1 MAGSLSP
8 WDLPLQRFKGDYKL
22 AATIKDVAKLAGTS
36 TATVSKVLNGSYSIS
51 QKTADNVKR
60 AMEELNYHPNLRARN
75 FARQSTKQV
84 LFLTTLGENAGF
96 SNPHM
101 FEIMSGLEWAL
112 GNKGYLLG
120 VKNLSPEEAP
130 DFVKEV
136 FDSKM
141 VDGVVIHASVISRKL
156 DEMIRYKEIPHIVLG
171 MPDFASHFC
180 WLDIDNKLAGEMAAN
195 YLLQCG
201 YQSLAFV
208 GGTDEDKI
216 SAHRLEGVLSVL
228 KEYDVIVPRY
238 HLQYGDSDCDS
249 GFQMTEQLLL
259 SHTLP
264 DAVIC
269 ANNYIAYGC
278 VNALKERHM
287 KIPEDMGVLTFDD
300 YPFSQILEPKLTVI
314 NIDVY
319 DMGVQAGKLI
329 LNKIKKPNLQVQ
341 FYCTLP
347 SVTVRESTREIGKNK

>member
-1 MAGSLSP
+1 MAV
-8 WDLPLQRFKGDYKL
+8 
-22 AATIKDVAKLAGTS
+22 TIKDVAKMAGVS
-36 TATVSKVLNGSYSIS
+36 TATVSKVMNGSYSIS
-51 QKTADNVKR
+51 QKTIDHVHEV
-60 AMEELNYHPNLRARN
+60 MEELNYYPNLRARN

-96 SNPHM
+96 FNPHM
-101 FEIMSGLEWAL
+101 FEIMSGLECAL
-112 GNKGYLLG
+112 GKKGYLLS
-120 VKNLSPEEAP
+120 VKNISPLEAP

-136 FDSKM
+136 FESKM

-156 DEMIRYKEIPHIVLG
+156 DELIRYREIPHIVLG

-195 YLLQCG
+195 FLLRCG

-216 SAHRLEGVLSVL
+216 SAHRLAGVLSVL
-228 KEYDVIVPRY
+228 KEYDVIIPKY
-238 HLQYGDSDCDS
+238 HLRYGESDCDS
-249 GFQMTEQLLL
+249 GFKMTQEILQNRN
-259 SHTLP
+259 LP
-264 DAVIC
+264 DAIIC

-278 VNALKERHM
+278 VNALKENGIR
-287 KIPEDMGVLTFDD
+287 IPEDMGVVTFDD
-300 YPFSQILEPKLTVI
+300 YPFSQILNPKLTVI

-319 DMGVQAGKLI
+319 DMGIQAGKLI
-329 LNKIKKPNLQVQ
+329 LNKMKKPNLQVQ

-347 SVTVRESTREIGKNK
+347 SITVRESTRS

>member
-1 MAGSLSP
+1 M
-8 WDLPLQRFKGDYKL
+8 
-22 AATIKDVAKLAGTS
+22 AATIKDVAKLAGVS
-36 TATVSKVLNGSYSIS
+36 TATVSKVMNGSYSIS
-51 QKTADNVKR
+51 QDTIDKVNKVMK
-60 AMEELNYHPNLRARN
+60 ELNYHPNLRARN

-101 FEIMSGLEWAL
+101 FEILSGLEHAL

-120 VKNLSPEEAP
+120 VKSITPEEAP
-130 DFVKEV
+130 EFVKEV

-141 VDGVVIHASVISRKL
+141 VDGVVIHASVISRPL
-156 DEMIRYKEIPHIVLG
+156 DEFIKYKEIPHIVLG
-171 MPDFASHFC
+171 QPSFASHFC

-195 YLLQCG
+195 YLLRCG
-201 YQSLAFV
+201 YQSLAFI

-228 KEYDVIVPRY
+228 KEYDVIVPRH
-238 HLQYGDSDCDS
+238 HLQYGESDCDS
-249 GFQMTEQLLL
+249 GFSMTEQLLQNPNR
-259 SHTLP
+259 P
-264 DAVIC
+264 DAIIC

-278 VNALKERHM
+278 VNALRENKIR
-287 KIPEDMGVLTFDD
+287 IPEDMGILTFDD
-300 YPFSQILEPKLTVI
+300 FPFSQVLEPKLTVV

-319 DMGVQAGKLI
+319 DMGIQAGKLI
-329 LNKIKKPNLQVQ
+329 LNKMKKPNLQIQ

-347 SVTVRESTREIGKNK
+347 SITVRGSTVG

>member
-1 MAGSLSP
+1 M
-8 WDLPLQRFKGDYKL
+8 
-22 AATIKDVAKLAGTS
+22 AATIKDVAKVAGVS
-36 TATVSKVLNGSYSIS
+36 TATVSKVMNGSYSIS
-51 QKTADNVKR
+51 QKTADRVHK

-101 FEIMSGLEWAL
+101 FEIMSGLESAL
-112 GNKGYLLG
+112 GRKGYLLS
-120 VKNLSPEEAP
+120 VKNISPLEAP
-130 DFVKEV
+130 EFIKEV

-156 DEMIRYKEIPHIVLG
+156 DELIRYKDIPHIVLG

-195 YLLQCG
+195 YLLRCG

-216 SAHRLEGVLSVL
+216 SAHRLAGVLSVL
-228 KEYDVIVPRY
+228 KEYDVIIPKY

-249 GFQMTEQLLL
+249 GFKMTKEILQNRN
-259 SHTLP
+259 LP
-264 DAVIC
+264 DAIIC

-278 VNALKERHM
+278 VNALKENGIR
-287 KIPEDMGVLTFDD
+287 IPEDMGVVTFDD
-300 YPFSQILEPKLTVI
+300 YPFSQILSPRLTVI

-319 DMGVQAGKLI
+319 DMGIQAGKLI
-329 LNKIKKPNLQVQ
+329 LNKMKKPNLQVQ

-347 SVTVRESTREIGKNK
+347 SITVRGSTRN

>member
-1 MAGSLSP
+1 M
-8 WDLPLQRFKGDYKL
+8 
-22 AATIKDVAKLAGTS
+22 AATIKDVAKLAGVS
-36 TATVSKVLNGSYSIS
+36 TATVSKVMNGSYSIS
-51 QKTADNVKR
+51 QKTIDHVHKV
-60 AMEELNYHPNLRARN
+60 MEELNYHPNLRARN

-101 FEIMSGLEWAL
+101 FEIMSGLECAL
-112 GNKGYLLG
+112 GNKGYLLS
-120 VKNLSPEEAP
+120 VKNISPLEAP

-156 DEMIRYKEIPHIVLG
+156 DELIRYKEIPHIVLG

-195 YLLQCG
+195 YLLRCG

-216 SAHRLEGVLSVL
+216 SAHRLAGVLSVL
-228 KEYDVIVPRY
+228 KEYDVIIPKY

-249 GFQMTEQLLL
+249 GFKMTQEILQN
-259 SHTLP
+259 HNLP
-264 DAVIC
+264 DAIIC

-278 VNALKERHM
+278 VNALKENKIR
-287 KIPEDMGVLTFDD
+287 IPEDMGVLTFDD
-300 YPFSQILEPKLTVI
+300 YPFSQILNPRLTVI
-314 NIDVY
+314 DIDVY
-319 DMGVQAGKLI
+319 DMGIQAGKLI
-329 LNKIKKPNLQVQ
+329 LNKMKKPNLQVQ

-347 SVTVRESTREIGKNK
+347 SITVRESTKS